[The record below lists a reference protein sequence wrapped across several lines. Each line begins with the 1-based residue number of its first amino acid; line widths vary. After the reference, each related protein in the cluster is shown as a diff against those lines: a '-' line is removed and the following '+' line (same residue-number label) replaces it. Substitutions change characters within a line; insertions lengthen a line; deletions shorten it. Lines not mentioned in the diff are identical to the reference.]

1 MSFVDAY
8 FRWLMRRA
16 KARAEGGGSCAS
28 PSVEEQSNLKEAP
41 LGETTIIA
49 HHKDTAGEETEPHES
64 KGCSIP
70 QIKGPVIPN
79 DFAGP

>member
-16 KARAEGGGSCAS
+16 KARAEGGGICAS
-28 PSVEEQSNLKEAP
+28 PSVEQQSNPDEAP
-41 LGETTIIA
+41 LRERTIKA
-49 HHKDTAGEETEPHES
+49 HHKQTTDEETKPHES